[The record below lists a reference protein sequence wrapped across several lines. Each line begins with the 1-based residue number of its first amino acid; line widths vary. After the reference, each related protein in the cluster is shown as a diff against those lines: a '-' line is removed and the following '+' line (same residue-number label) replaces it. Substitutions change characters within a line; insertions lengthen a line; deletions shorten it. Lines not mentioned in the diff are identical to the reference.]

1 MTSMRRGLLALAAAG
16 ALAATAGCGEERD
29 GGGATAAAAS
39 TPAVKPVGEES
50 AGSVV
55 QFADC
60 GDWRAGTVAERRVTV
75 EKIRGQLTPQS
86 SSTAASPLSDER
98 AYEIFEKACSPAYA
112 ESLRLYKLYARA
124 QGFAPLND

>member
-1 MTSMRRGLLALAAAG
+1 MLRASWAL
-16 ALAATAGCGEERD
+16 LAATAALAVAGCGEERAS
-29 GGGATAAAAS
+29 GGGDVAATAGTS
-39 TPAVKPVGEES
+39 EVKPVGEES

-60 GDWRAGTVAERRVTV
+60 SDWNAGSVAERRVTV

-86 SSTAASPLSDER
+86 SADATSPLSDER
-98 AYEIFEKACSPAYA
+98 AYEIFEKACAQDYA
-112 ESLRLYKLYARA
+112 ASLRLYKLYARA

>member
-1 MTSMRRGLLALAAAG
+1 VLRASSAILAAVAALAI
-16 ALAATAGCGEERD
+16 AGCGSERAD
-29 GGGATAAAAS
+29 GGGDGAAAAA
-39 TPAVKPVGEES
+39 TPEVKPVGEES

-60 GDWRAGTVAERRVTV
+60 EDWNAGSSAERRVTV

-86 SSTAASPLSDER
+86 SVDAASPLSDER
-98 AYEIFEKACSPAYA
+98 AYEIFEKACAQDYA
-112 ESLRLYKLYARA
+112 ASLRLYKLYARA